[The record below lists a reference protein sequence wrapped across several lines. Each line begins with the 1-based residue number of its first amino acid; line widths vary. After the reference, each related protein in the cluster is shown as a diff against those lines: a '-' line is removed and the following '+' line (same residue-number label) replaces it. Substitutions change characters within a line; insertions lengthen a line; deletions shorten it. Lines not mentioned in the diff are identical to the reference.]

1 MRGDNSAIEKNAHFV
16 IAGTPFSP
24 NRPARGV
31 TAAVAPPTDRR
42 HTRSVA
48 WFDVRI
54 PLVPSL
60 WWIAGMAALSF
71 AVVASAASLIQ
82 LLVYR
87 TNELG
92 TVLAPSLVAS
102 LLAFHIAN
110 GIRNRR
116 KAAARRLHAICELN
130 DHVRNGLQQIAA
142 VTTVHASGGYEEI
155 QHAIDRI
162 ERILRDCTTAIRS
175 ED

>member
-1 MRGDNSAIEKNAHFV
+1 MREHSSGMEKNAQFV
-16 IAGTPFSP
+16 IADAPFPLNTPDL
-24 NRPARGV
+24 AV
-31 TAAVAPPTDRR
+31 TAAVAPAGDRR
-42 HTRSVA
+42 HNHSGPWRDTC
-48 WFDVRI
+48 I

-71 AVVASAASLIQ
+71 AAVASVASLLQ

-87 TNELG
+87 SSALA
-92 TVLAPSLVAS
+92 TVLLPAFAAS
-102 LLAFHIAN
+102 LLMFHIVN

-155 QHAIDRI
+155 QNAIDRI
-162 ERILRDCTTAIRS
+162 ERLLRDCTIAIRR
-175 ED
+175 DD